1 MDGIVDDAII
11 SGLLKQILMEV
22 KSSNEMLSQK
32 VSELEKKVCELQ
44 DDTPIPKKRKKL
56 SPSREVRVSMLCYLV
71 VCSPVYCY
79 TPYFFLMMQD
89 VVRKVYRSLME
100 SDENFGWDLE

>member
-32 VSELEKKVCELQ
+32 VSELEKVCELQ

-79 TPYFFLMMQD
+79 TPYDAGCGSQGISVLD
-89 VVRKVYRSLME
+89 GKRRKLWMGFRVS
-100 SDENFGWDLE
+100 